1 MHGLIEQLKTDIS
14 ELFATDETYSSM
26 IVKEKYEVY
35 PNITYPMTTIEEIE
49 NEDNQRYFDETER
62 ITNLGY
68 QFAIYSEQSLDKT
81 AIQNVRTIM
90 EKLDKYLKGETYR
103 CLRRI
108 GTPVIVPLPSDEN
121 VMVGYLRYDCCLE
134 QDTHTIYRR
143 Y

>member
-14 ELFATDETYSSM
+14 ELFANETIYHDT

-35 PNITYPMTTIEEIE
+35 PNISYPLLTIEEIE
-49 NEDNQRYFDETER
+49 NEDNARYFDETER

-68 QFAIYSEQSLDKT
+68 QFAIYAEQSLDKT
-81 AIQNVRTIM
+81 AIQNVRAIA
-90 EKLDKYLKGETYR
+90 EILDKYLKGPRYR

-108 GTPVIVPLPSDEN
+108 GTPVIVPLPTDEN
-121 VMVGYLRYDCCLE
+121 VMIGYLRYDCCLE

>member
-14 ELFATDETYSSM
+14 ELFTTDETYSSM
-26 IVKEKYEVY
+26 IVKEKYEIY
-35 PNITYPMTTIEEIE
+35 PNITYPMITIEEIE
-49 NEDNQRYFDETER
+49 NEDNSKYFDETER

-68 QFAIYSEQSLDKT
+68 QFAIYSEQSFDKT
-81 AIQNVRTIM
+81 AIQNIRTIM
-90 EKLDKYLKGETYR
+90 EKLDKYFKGDRYR

-108 GTPVIVPLPSDEN
+108 GTPVLAPLPSDEN
-121 VMVGYLRYDCCLE
+121 VMIGYLRYDCCLE